1 MRPNPTASARSLI
14 AILALS
20 LSLLLVTPSAART
33 QDEGDETDPESTEAN
48 RTETAIPVEVQFK
61 KGRREGDTQ
70 ILEGSVTLVAAQG
83 RFQADYMEYRD
94 KRFIEASGNV
104 LIVWGNNR
112 ISGTRM
118 SYDLQEDVGSIEN
131 AIGHVEPE
139 FFFYADK
146 VEKVGDDLLYLEN
159 ANVTTCTQPVPY
171 WSFAVSRAKVRI
183 DGYAQL
189 WNLRLRVKDKP
200 VFYLPYL
207 LWPVKKDR
215 SVGLLFPS
223 FGSTETRGTVIAQG
237 LFIPIGRTADLTLV
251 GEYYTEAGFG
261 LGGEAR
267 FVPNRKG
274 LGVFNGF
281 YINDKAANT
290 TVCAQPPCDRWRVT
304 YRQTQEFQ
312 NGFRMVADI
321 NQVSDFDFFTDFERD
336 LRLVSTPTQLTRIEF
351 SRNGKWTSVNV
362 RELRREQLLA
372 PIVQVDPDTGEEEV
386 ILPDPLLQQTLP
398 EIEFRG
404 RNRQIGNTPLYVSYL
419 SSFTSIRQ
427 SGDTIDADYLRADL
441 FPTLT
446 VPISTLPWLD
456 ASVSLSYRLTHYTQ
470 RNATPGAIETS
481 AVDDPLTRG
490 LFGAALET
498 VGPRIQRIFGERGS
512 TQYKHVWEPLVR
524 FGFRQEFLEED
535 EVIRFD
541 EVDIIPGQNVLTY
554 GIRTR
559 LFAKRPRAK
568 SRQRFVKDEVVV
580 MPDGESFAPEAL
592 ADFPVETAPEPP
604 PPDNPAEPVEI
615 LTVDLIQSRDFDGV
629 ISSDEVDG
637 VPKTSPRGPILLTGR
652 YNPTQQLSI
661 DLRSRYSILQDA
673 FDSVAV
679 SGTVRQRAFRI
690 GFSWTY
696 TPSFTPGTPSSSQA
710 RFNTGFQAF
719 GGRLRMEFDG
729 AYTAIP
735 VQVRNLSTGE
745 VIRSTHLPDRRVRL
759 EWYTQCCGL
768 LAEYLA
774 RDYTGAQRRDFRFTV
789 DLRGIGKFLD
799 VHHGLDR

>member
-1 MRPNPTASARSLI
+1 MRPNPTASARNPI
-14 AILALS
+14 AILAL
-20 LSLLLVTPSAART
+20 LFSLLVVAPSAARL
-33 QDEGDETDPESTEAN
+33 QDEDDDPAPEATEA
-48 RTETAIPVEVQFK
+48 TEATRAEPVMPIEVQFK
-61 KGRREGDTQ
+61 TARVEGDTQ
-70 ILEGSVTLVAAQG
+70 ILEGSVTLIADQG

-146 VEKVGDDLLYLEN
+146 VEKVGDDLLYLQN

-171 WSFAVSRAKVRI
+171 WSFAVSRAKVKI

-189 WNLRLRVKDKP
+189 WNLRLRVRDKP

-237 LFIPIGRTADLTLV
+237 LFIPIGQTADLTLV

-281 YINDKAANT
+281 YINDKAADT
-290 TVCAQPPCDRWRVT
+290 TVCAEPPCDRWRVT

-321 NQVSDFDFFTDFERD
+321 NQVSDFAYFTDFERD

-372 PIVQVDPDTGEEEV
+372 PRIEDDVLVQPT
-386 ILPDPLLQQTLP
+386 LLQQTLP
-398 EIEFRG
+398 ELEFRG
-404 RNRQIGNTPLYVSYL
+404 RSRQIGNTPLYLSYL
-419 SSFTSIRQ
+419 SSFTSITQ
-427 SGDTIDADYLRADL
+427 SGPSIEAGYLRADL
-441 FPTLT
+441 FPTLS

-470 RNATPGAIETS
+470 RNATPGQIETV
-481 AVDDPLTRG
+481 AIDDPLTRG

-524 FGFRQEFLEED
+524 YGFRQAFDDED
-535 EVIRFD
+535 QVIRFD
-541 EVDIIPGQNVLTY
+541 EVDLIPPQNVLTY

-568 SRQRFVKDEVVV
+568 SQRTLAADDVVV
-580 MPDGESFAPEAL
+580 MPDGEKFAPEAL
-592 ADFPVETAPEPP
+592 ADFPVEPTTEPAPPN
-604 PPDNPAEPVEI
+604 NPAEPVEI
-615 LTVDLIQSRDFDGV
+615 LTVDLIQSRSLEEDLSFI
-629 ISSDEVDG
+629 ISDDDLSVFEDS
-637 VPKTSPRGPILLTGR
+637 SPYGPVLLTGR
-652 YNPTQQLSI
+652 YNPTQQLSF
-661 DLRSRYSILQDA
+661 DLRSRYNVLYKKIEN
-673 FDSVAV
+673 VAI
-679 SGTVRQRAFRI
+679 SGTVRKRIFRI
-690 GFSWTY
+690 GFSWVY
-696 TPSFTPGTPSSSQA
+696 TPDFRPDVDSNSQA

-719 GGRLRMEFDG
+719 GGRLRMELDG

-735 VQVRNLSTGE
+735 VQVRNLQTGD
-745 VIRSTHLPDRRVRL
+745 VIRTTHLPDRRVRL

-789 DLRGIGKFLD
+789 DLRGVGKFLD
-799 VHHGLDR
+799 VHHGLD